1 MKEKLIELFK
11 EALEIDD
18 RELAIDDRFREY
30 PEWDSLGQ
38 LSLIAALDEKFGI
51 VIENSAFESIDT
63 INALKVKLEEISQ
76 QDI

>member
-18 RELAIDDRFREY
+18 RELSIEDKFREY

-63 INALKVKLEEISQ
+63 INALRVKLEEISQ
-76 QDI
+76 KDI